1 MDATMPMFMLKR
13 TGRAAEFAGLEEAG
27 AAEPEL
33 AGAVADVAEE
43 TALTVVPKPV
53 GADGVDIGVPR
64 LKKTCMGTSVA
75 RGIYKTYRVDK
86 ETEVVAAEV
95 TLRAEVE
102 EMVVLAVVPVTTEPI
117 VNEGDSARTC

>member
-13 TGRAAEFAGLEEAG
+13 TGRAAEFAGLEAAG

-33 AGAVADVAEE
+33 AGAVADVAAEG

-64 LKKTCMGTSVA
+64 LKKHVWV
-75 RGIYKTYRVDK
+75 RVWR
-86 ETEVVAAEV
+86 EVF
-95 TLRAEVE
+95 TRLTGWTRRLR
-102 EMVVLAVVPVTTEPI
+102 
-117 VNEGDSARTC
+117 S